1 MGGRLFEPHSQGLSS
16 SRPLE
21 MGRRET
27 LGTRFRLF
35 VNEIWGAYIRKADLN
50 FFGGANDHV
59 KQDPVTNC
67 RVCCQLL

>member
-1 MGGRLFEPHSQGLSS
+1 MGGGLFEPHSQGLSS

-50 FFGGANDHV
+50 FFFEGEGGTYYPNITE
-59 KQDPVTNC
+59 Q
-67 RVCCQLL
+67 